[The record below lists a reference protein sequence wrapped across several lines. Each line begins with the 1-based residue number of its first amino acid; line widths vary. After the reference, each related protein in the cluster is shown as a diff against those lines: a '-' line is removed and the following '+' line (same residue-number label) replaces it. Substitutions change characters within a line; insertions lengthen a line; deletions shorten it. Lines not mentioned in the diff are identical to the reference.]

1 MKQNPVPA
9 IQKHNK
15 MVQAKN
21 VSRNKMILDLRIAG
35 MSEQA
40 IADEMTAK
48 GHPISDTSVHRIVRT
63 ALDRENRLLSLK
75 QDQLLRHELD
85 RLDKM
90 TVALFA
96 NRNDPAVANALIKI
110 MDRRAKYLG
119 LDSPIKIDANN
130 KTTGEMKQSIN
141 FTQLSDDK
149 LDQLLALVDEATKSS
164 E

>member
-1 MKQNPVPA
+1 MKQHPVPA
-9 IQKHNK
+9 LQKHNK
-15 MVQAKN
+15 EVQARN
-21 VSRNKMILDLRIAG
+21 IPRNKMILDLRIAG
-35 MSEQA
+35 MSERD
-40 IADEMTAK
+40 IAAEMAAK
-48 GHPISDTSVHRIVRT
+48 GYIISDTSVHRIVCT

-130 KTTGEMKQSIN
+130 RNTGEMKQSIN